1 MSTESQLTQTFCDN
15 FMAYFK
21 SHVSHVNIVGRNFQ
35 SDHAL
40 LNGIYDELQDQI
52 DTIGELLR
60 SLDAMMPN
68 SIKQI
73 TETSYLSDNPVEGRA
88 DELLVGVMDDLEIL
102 KGTYEDLMADAERDG
117 HKEIANYAQD
127 RILSLAKHLWMLK
140 STLA

>member
-21 SHVSHVNIVGRNFQ
+21 SHVSHVNITGRNFQ

-52 DTIGELLR
+52 DIIAELLR
-60 SLDAMMPN
+60 SIDAMMPN

-73 TETSYLSDNPVEGRA
+73 TDVSYLADSAVAGDA
-88 DELLVGVMDDLEIL
+88 DELLSGVMDDLELL
-102 KGTYEDLMADAERDG
+102 KGTYEDLMSEAERDN

-127 RILSLAKHLWMLK
+127 RILSLAKHIWMLK

>member
-1 MSTESQLTQTFCDN
+1 MSTEKQLTQTFCDN
-15 FMAYFK
+15 FMAYYK
-21 SHVSHVNIVGRNFQ
+21 SHVSHVNITGRNFQ

-60 SLDAMMPN
+60 SIDAEMPN
-68 SIKQI
+68 SIGMI
-73 TETSYLSDNPVEGRA
+73 LDTSYLVDNPVVGSA
-88 DELLVGVMDDLEIL
+88 DDLLSGVMDDLVML
-102 KGTYEDLMADAERDG
+102 KGTYEDLMSEAEKDG

-127 RILSLAKHLWMLK
+127 RILALAKHLWMLK